1 MSIPKGILADD
12 ITNAGRGETLIGNLL
27 AASMLSDAIKT
38 SFGPCGLEKMY
49 VDIMGESIITKD
61 GGRFL
66 RKIDVE
72 HPSAKVVIDGANTVD
87 NSVGDGT
94 KSSVILVG
102 SLAKNAIELIKL
114 GISPA
119 VIITGYQRATEL
131 SLETLNEISE
141 TRNLEKGIFFDLVR
155 TALSSKSMSSL
166 VDDSENLSKII
177 VDAVC
182 SICDLKTNYIEVDD
196 IKIEEKLGS
205 ASDTKLVK
213 GVIIDKT
220 IDNSLM
226 PRQISNAKIILIN
239 EELDAVRTK
248 TESEIII
255 TSPEQMSSFLEAEKT
270 EVLRK
275 VKKIAESGANV
286 VFSRKGISDMAQ
298 TYFARNG
305 IISLRRVKENDLFWL
320 EKATGAKI
328 CQTIEKISPNEIGTA
343 NHVYE
348 KEIGDDKMVFV
359 EGCKKPKSVTIL
371 IRAHSKKYLD
381 EFHRTVLDGIYVLR
395 DFIQNPKIVGGGGAF
410 EAIVANKIRKV
421 MTSVD
426 GKEQLAMEKFAD
438 SLEQIPLTLATNAGM
453 DYLSTLSALRSKISS
468 SNNGRCEW
476 YGIDTNQRKIT
487 ETFSKKIFE
496 PKILK
501 EQVIKTT
508 NDVISILLGIDDIF
522 MKTPEMFTHTHA
534 NGPTH
539 THKGGSL
546 KHEHHNE
553 RLDRLG
559 KEQRGPHHYY

>member
-1 MSIPKGILADD
+1 MSITKDILADD
-12 ITNAGRGETLIGNLL
+12 VTNAGRSETLIGNLL

-49 VDIMGESIITKD
+49 IDIMGESTITKD
-61 GGRFL
+61 GATFL

-87 NSVGDGT
+87 NNVGDGT

-119 VIITGYQRATEL
+119 VIVTGYQRAAKL
-131 SLETLNEISE
+131 SLEILNEISE

-182 SICDLKTNYIEVDD
+182 SVCNLKTNYIEVDD

-220 IDNSLM
+220 IDSHLM

-248 TESEIII
+248 TESEIVI
-255 TSPEQMSSFLEAEKT
+255 TSPEQMSLFLEAEKID
-270 EVLRK
+270 VLRK
-275 VKKIAESGANV
+275 IKKIAESGANV
-286 VFSRKGISDMAQ
+286 VFSRKGISAIAQ
-298 TYFARNG
+298 TYFTRNG
-305 IISLRRVKENDLFWL
+305 IISLRRVKENDLSWL

-381 EFHRTVLDGIYVLR
+381 EFHRTILDGIYVLR

-410 EAIVANKIRKV
+410 EAIAANKIRKV
-421 MTSVD
+421 MNSVD

-501 EQVIKTT
+501 EQIIKTT
-508 NDVISILLGIDDIF
+508 NDVISILLEIDDIF

-534 NGPTH
+534 NGATH

-553 RLDRLG
+553 KLDRLG
-559 KEQRGPHHYY
+559 KEQRGSHHYY

>member
-1 MSIPKGILADD
+1 LSIPKDILADD
-12 ITNAGRGETLIGNLL
+12 ITNAGRNETLIGNLL

-49 VDIMGESIITKD
+49 IDIMGESIITKD
-61 GGRFL
+61 GGTFL

-381 EFHRTVLDGIYVLR
+381 EFHRTILDGIYVLR

-534 NGPTH
+534 NGTTH

>member
-49 VDIMGESIITKD
+49 IDIMGESIITKD
-61 GGRFL
+61 GGTFL

-141 TRNLEKGIFFDLVR
+141 TRDLEKGIFFDLVR

-381 EFHRTVLDGIYVLR
+381 EFHRTILDGIYVLR

>member
-1 MSIPKGILADD
+1 MSIPKDILADD
-12 ITNAGRGETLIGNLL
+12 ITNAGRSETLIGNLL
-27 AASMLSDAIKT
+27 AATMISDAIKT

-49 VDIMGESIITKD
+49 IDIMGESTITKD
-61 GGRFL
+61 GATFL

-72 HPSAKVVIDGANTVD
+72 HPSTKVIIDGANTVD
-87 NSVGDGT
+87 NNVGDGT

-114 GISPA
+114 GISPS
-119 VIITGYQRATEL
+119 VIVTGYQRAAEL
-131 SLETLNEISE
+131 SLEILNEISE

-155 TALSSKSMSSL
+155 TALSSKSMSFL
-166 VDDSENLSKII
+166 VDDSDNISKII

-205 ASDTKLVK
+205 VSDTKLVK

-220 IDNSLM
+220 IDNHLM

-255 TSPEQMSSFLEAEKT
+255 TSPEQMSLFLEAEKT
-270 EVLRK
+270 DVLRK
-275 VKKIAESGANV
+275 VKKIAKSGANV
-286 VFSRKGISDMAQ
+286 VFSRKGISDIAQ
-298 TYFARNG
+298 TYFTRNG
-305 IISLRRVKENDLFWL
+305 IISLRRVKENDLSWL

-381 EFHRTVLDGIYVLR
+381 EFHRTILDGIYVLR

-410 EAIVANKIRKV
+410 EAIAANKIRKV
-421 MTSVD
+421 MNSVD

-501 EQVIKTT
+501 EQIIKTT
-508 NDVISILLGIDDIF
+508 NDVISILLKIDDIF

-534 NGPTH
+534 NGNTH

-553 RLDRLG
+553 KLDRLG
-559 KEQRGPHHYY
+559 KEQRGSHHYY

>member
-1 MSIPKGILADD
+1 MSITKDILADD
-12 ITNAGRGETLIGNLL
+12 VTNAGRSETLIGNLL

-49 VDIMGESIITKD
+49 IDIMGESTITKD
-61 GGRFL
+61 GATFL

-87 NSVGDGT
+87 NNVGDGT

-119 VIITGYQRATEL
+119 VIVTGYQRATEL

-182 SICDLKTNYIEVDD
+182 SVCNLKTNYIEVDD

-220 IDNSLM
+220 IDSHLM

-410 EAIVANKIRKV
+410 EAIAANKIRKV

-438 SLEQIPLTLATNAGM
+438 ALEQIPLTLATNAGM

-501 EQVIKTT
+501 EQIIKTT

-534 NGPTH
+534 NGNTH

-553 RLDRLG
+553 KLDRLG
-559 KEQRGPHHYY
+559 KEQRGSHHYY

>member
-1 MSIPKGILADD
+1 LSITKDILADD
-12 ITNAGRGETLIGNLL
+12 VTNAGRSETLIGNLL

-49 VDIMGESIITKD
+49 IDIMGESTITKD
-61 GGRFL
+61 GATFL

-87 NSVGDGT
+87 NNVGDGT

-119 VIITGYQRATEL
+119 VIVTGYQRAAKL
-131 SLETLNEISE
+131 SLEILNEISE

-182 SICDLKTNYIEVDD
+182 SVCNLKTNYIEVDD

-220 IDNSLM
+220 IDSHLM

-248 TESEIII
+248 TESEIVI
-255 TSPEQMSSFLEAEKT
+255 TSPEQMSLFLEAEKID
-270 EVLRK
+270 VLRK
-275 VKKIAESGANV
+275 IKKIAESGANV
-286 VFSRKGISDMAQ
+286 VFSRKGISAIAQ
-298 TYFARNG
+298 TYFTRNG
-305 IISLRRVKENDLFWL
+305 IISLRRVKENDLSWL

-381 EFHRTVLDGIYVLR
+381 EFHRTILDGIYVLR

-410 EAIVANKIRKV
+410 EAIAANKIRKV

-438 SLEQIPLTLATNAGM
+438 ALEQIPLTLATNAGM

-501 EQVIKTT
+501 EQIIKTT

-534 NGPTH
+534 NGNTH

-553 RLDRLG
+553 KLDRLG
-559 KEQRGPHHYY
+559 KEQRGSHHYY

>member
-1 MSIPKGILADD
+1 MSIPKDILADD
-12 ITNAGRGETLIGNLL
+12 ITNTGRSETLIGNLL
-27 AASMLSDAIKT
+27 VASMLSDAIKT

-49 VDIMGESIITKD
+49 IDIMGESIITKD
-61 GGRFL
+61 GGTFL

-87 NSVGDGT
+87 NNVGDGT

-119 VIITGYQRATEL
+119 VIVTGYQRAAKL
-131 SLETLNEISE
+131 SLEILNEISE

-182 SICDLKTNYIEVDD
+182 SVCNLKTNYIEVDD

-220 IDNSLM
+220 IDSHLM

-248 TESEIII
+248 TESEIVI
-255 TSPEQMSSFLEAEKT
+255 TSPEQMSLFLEAEKID
-270 EVLRK
+270 VLRK
-275 VKKIAESGANV
+275 IKKIAESGANV
-286 VFSRKGISDMAQ
+286 VFSRKGISAIAQ
-298 TYFARNG
+298 TYFTRNG
-305 IISLRRVKENDLFWL
+305 IISLRRVKENDLSWL

-381 EFHRTVLDGIYVLR
+381 EFHRTILDGIYVLR

-410 EAIVANKIRKV
+410 EAIAANKIRKV
-421 MTSVD
+421 MNSVD

-501 EQVIKTT
+501 EQIIKTT

-534 NGPTH
+534 NGNTH

-553 RLDRLG
+553 KLDRLG
-559 KEQRGPHHYY
+559 KEQRGSHHYY

>member
-49 VDIMGESIITKD
+49 IDIMGESIITKD
-61 GGRFL
+61 GGTFL

-305 IISLRRVKENDLFWL
+305 IISLRRVKENDLFWI
-320 EKATGAKI
+320 EKATGSKI
-328 CQTIEKISPNEIGTA
+328 CQTIEKISPSEIGSA
-343 NHVYE
+343 NQVYE

-359 EGCKKPKSVTIL
+359 EGCKKPKAVTIL
-371 IRAHSKKYLD
+371 IRANSKKYLD

-410 EAIVANKIRKV
+410 EAIVANRIRKV
-421 MTSVD
+421 MMSVD
-426 GKEQLAMEKFAD
+426 GKEQLAIEKFAD

-453 DYLSTLSALRSKISS
+453 NYLSTLSALRSKISS
-468 SNNGRCEW
+468 SNNGRCKW
-476 YGIDTNQRKIT
+476 YGIDTTQRKIT
-487 ETFSKKIFE
+487 ETFSKKILE

-501 EQVIKTT
+501 EQVIKTV
-508 NDVISILLGIDDIF
+508 NDVISILLEIDDIF
-522 MKTPEMFTHTHA
+522 MKTPAMFTHTHA
-534 NGPTH
+534 NGMTH

-553 RLDRLG
+553 KLDRLG
-559 KEQRGPHHYY
+559 KEQRGSHHYY

>member
-1 MSIPKGILADD
+1 LSIPKGILADD

-49 VDIMGESIITKD
+49 IDIMGESIITKD
-61 GGRFL
+61 GGTFL

-348 KEIGDDKMVFV
+348 KKIGDDKMVFV

-381 EFHRTVLDGIYVLR
+381 EFHRTILDGIYVLR

-426 GKEQLAMEKFAD
+426 GKEQLAMAKFAD

>member
-1 MSIPKGILADD
+1 MSITKDILADD
-12 ITNAGRGETLIGNLL
+12 VTNAGRSETLIGNLL

-49 VDIMGESIITKD
+49 IDIMGESTITKD
-61 GGRFL
+61 GATFL

-87 NSVGDGT
+87 NNVGDGT

-119 VIITGYQRATEL
+119 VIVTGYQRAAKL
-131 SLETLNEISE
+131 SLEILNEISE

-182 SICDLKTNYIEVDD
+182 SVCNLKTNYIEVDD

-220 IDNSLM
+220 IDSHLM

-248 TESEIII
+248 TESEIVI
-255 TSPEQMSSFLEAEKT
+255 TSPEQMSLFLEAEKID
-270 EVLRK
+270 VLRK
-275 VKKIAESGANV
+275 IKKIAESGANV
-286 VFSRKGISDMAQ
+286 VFSRKGISAIAQ
-298 TYFARNG
+298 TYFTRNG
-305 IISLRRVKENDLFWL
+305 IISLRRVKENDLSWL

-381 EFHRTVLDGIYVLR
+381 EFHRTILDGIYVLR

-410 EAIVANKIRKV
+410 EAIAANKIRKV

-534 NGPTH
+534 NGNTH

-553 RLDRLG
+553 KLDRLG
-559 KEQRGPHHYY
+559 KEQRGSHHYY

>member
-49 VDIMGESIITKD
+49 IDIMGESIITKD
-61 GGRFL
+61 GGTFL

-119 VIITGYQRATEL
+119 VIVTGYQRATEL

-182 SICDLKTNYIEVDD
+182 SVCNLKTNYIEVDD

-220 IDNSLM
+220 IDSHLM

-286 VFSRKGISDMAQ
+286 VFSRKGISAIAQ
-298 TYFARNG
+298 TYFTRNG
-305 IISLRRVKENDLFWL
+305 IISLRRVKENDLSWL

-381 EFHRTVLDGIYVLR
+381 EFHRTILDGIYVLR

-410 EAIVANKIRKV
+410 EAIAANKIRKV

-438 SLEQIPLTLATNAGM
+438 ALEQIPLTLATNAGM

-501 EQVIKTT
+501 EQIIKTT

-534 NGPTH
+534 NGNTH

-553 RLDRLG
+553 KLDRLG
-559 KEQRGPHHYY
+559 KEQRGSHHYY

>member
-1 MSIPKGILADD
+1 MIITKDILADD
-12 ITNAGRGETLIGNLL
+12 VTNAGRSETLIGNLL

-49 VDIMGESIITKD
+49 IDIMGESTITKD
-61 GGRFL
+61 GATFL

-87 NSVGDGT
+87 NNVGDGT

-119 VIITGYQRATEL
+119 VIVTGYQRAAKL
-131 SLETLNEISE
+131 SLEILNEISE

-182 SICDLKTNYIEVDD
+182 SVCNLKTNYIEVDD

-220 IDNSLM
+220 IDSHLM

-248 TESEIII
+248 TESEIVI
-255 TSPEQMSSFLEAEKT
+255 TSPEQMSLFLEAEKID
-270 EVLRK
+270 VLRK
-275 VKKIAESGANV
+275 IKKIAESGANV
-286 VFSRKGISDMAQ
+286 VFSRKGISDIAQ
-298 TYFARNG
+298 TYFTRNG
-305 IISLRRVKENDLFWL
+305 IISLRRVKENDLSWL

-381 EFHRTVLDGIYVLR
+381 EFHRTILDGIYVLR

-410 EAIVANKIRKV
+410 EAIAANKIRKV

-438 SLEQIPLTLATNAGM
+438 ALEQIPLTLATNAGM

-501 EQVIKTT
+501 EQIIKTT

-534 NGPTH
+534 NGNTH

-553 RLDRLG
+553 KLDRLG
-559 KEQRGPHHYY
+559 KEQRGSHHYY

>member
-49 VDIMGESIITKD
+49 IDIMGESIITKD
-61 GGRFL
+61 GGTFL

-328 CQTIEKISPNEIGTA
+328 CQTIEKISPNEIGTV

-381 EFHRTVLDGIYVLR
+381 EFHRTILDGIYVLR

-534 NGPTH
+534 NGTTH

>member
-1 MSIPKGILADD
+1 MSIPKGILANDV
-12 ITNAGRGETLIGNLL
+12 TNAGRNETLIGNLL

-49 VDIMGESIITKD
+49 IDIMGESIITKD
-61 GGRFL
+61 GGTFL

-381 EFHRTVLDGIYVLR
+381 EFHRTILDGIYVLR

-534 NGPTH
+534 NGTTH

>member
-1 MSIPKGILADD
+1 LSIPKGILADD

-49 VDIMGESIITKD
+49 IDIMGESIITKD
-61 GGRFL
+61 GGTFL

-114 GISPA
+114 GISPT

-220 IDNSLM
+220 IDSRLM

-381 EFHRTVLDGIYVLR
+381 EFHRTILDGIYVLR

-534 NGPTH
+534 NGTTH

>member
-1 MSIPKGILADD
+1 MSITKDILADD
-12 ITNAGRGETLIGNLL
+12 VTNAGRSETLIGNLL

-49 VDIMGESIITKD
+49 IDIMGESIITKD
-61 GGRFL
+61 GGTFL

-87 NSVGDGT
+87 NNVGDGT

-275 VKKIAESGANV
+275 VKKIAESSANV

-381 EFHRTVLDGIYVLR
+381 EFHRTILDGIYVLR

-534 NGPTH
+534 NGTTH

>member
-49 VDIMGESIITKD
+49 IDIMGESIITKD
-61 GGRFL
+61 GGTFL

-255 TSPEQMSSFLEAEKT
+255 TSPKQMSLFLEAEKT
-270 EVLRK
+270 DVLRK
-275 VKKIAESGANV
+275 VKKIAKSGANV
-286 VFSRKGISDMAQ
+286 VFSRKGISDIAQ
-298 TYFARNG
+298 TYFTRNG
-305 IISLRRVKENDLFWL
+305 IISLRRVKENDLSWL

-381 EFHRTVLDGIYVLR
+381 EFHRTILDGIYVLR

-534 NGPTH
+534 NGTTH

>member
-27 AASMLSDAIKT
+27 AASMISDAIKT

-49 VDIMGESIITKD
+49 IDIMGESIITKD
-61 GGRFL
+61 GGTFL

-119 VIITGYQRATEL
+119 VIVTGYQRATEL

-381 EFHRTVLDGIYVLR
+381 EFHRTILDGIYVLR

-534 NGPTH
+534 NGTTH

>member
-49 VDIMGESIITKD
+49 IDIMGESIITKD
-61 GGRFL
+61 GGTFL

-119 VIITGYQRATEL
+119 VIVTGYQRATEL

-182 SICDLKTNYIEVDD
+182 SVCNLKTNYIEVDD

-381 EFHRTVLDGIYVLR
+381 EFHRTILDGIYVLR

-534 NGPTH
+534 NGTTH

>member
-49 VDIMGESIITKD
+49 IDIMGESIITKD
-61 GGRFL
+61 GGTFL

-119 VIITGYQRATEL
+119 VIVTGYQRATEL

-381 EFHRTVLDGIYVLR
+381 EFHRTILDGIYVLR

-438 SLEQIPLTLATNAGM
+438 ALEQIPLTLATNAGM

-501 EQVIKTT
+501 EQIIKTT

-534 NGPTH
+534 NGNTH

-553 RLDRLG
+553 KLDRLG
-559 KEQRGPHHYY
+559 KEQRGSHHYY

>member
-12 ITNAGRGETLIGNLL
+12 ITNAGRNETLIGNLL

-49 VDIMGESIITKD
+49 IDIMGESIITKD
-61 GGRFL
+61 GGTFL

-381 EFHRTVLDGIYVLR
+381 EFHRTILDGIYVLR

-426 GKEQLAMEKFAD
+426 GKEQLAMAKFAD

>member
-12 ITNAGRGETLIGNLL
+12 ITNAGRDETLIGNLL

-49 VDIMGESIITKD
+49 IDIMGESIITKD
-61 GGRFL
+61 GGTFL

-381 EFHRTVLDGIYVLR
+381 EFHRTILDGIYVLR

>member
-1 MSIPKGILADD
+1 LSIPKGILADD

-49 VDIMGESIITKD
+49 IDIMGESIITKD
-61 GGRFL
+61 GGTFL

-119 VIITGYQRATEL
+119 VIVTGYQRATEL

-182 SICDLKTNYIEVDD
+182 SVCDLKTNYIEVDD

-275 VKKIAESGANV
+275 VKKIAESSANV

-328 CQTIEKISPNEIGTA
+328 CQTIEKISTNEIGTA

-381 EFHRTVLDGIYVLR
+381 EFHRTILDGIYVLR

-534 NGPTH
+534 NGTTH

>member
-1 MSIPKGILADD
+1 MSITKDILADD
-12 ITNAGRGETLIGNLL
+12 ITNAGRSETLIDNLL

-49 VDIMGESIITKD
+49 IDIMGESTITKD
-61 GGRFL
+61 GATFL

-87 NSVGDGT
+87 NNVGDGT

-119 VIITGYQRATEL
+119 VIVTGYQRAAEL
-131 SLETLNEISE
+131 SLEILNEISE

-182 SICDLKTNYIEVDD
+182 SVCNLKTNYIEVDD

-220 IDNSLM
+220 IDSHLM

-255 TSPEQMSSFLEAEKT
+255 TSPKQMSLFLEAEKT
-270 EVLRK
+270 DVLRK
-275 VKKIAESGANV
+275 VKKIAKSGANV
-286 VFSRKGISDMAQ
+286 VFSRKGISDIAQ
-298 TYFARNG
+298 TYFTRNG
-305 IISLRRVKENDLFWL
+305 IISLRRVKENDLSWL

-371 IRAHSKKYLD
+371 IRAQSKKYLD
-381 EFHRTVLDGIYVLR
+381 EFHRTILDGIYVLR

-410 EAIVANKIRKV
+410 EAIAANKIRKV

-438 SLEQIPLTLATNAGM
+438 ALEQIPLTLATNAGM

-501 EQVIKTT
+501 EQIIKTT
-508 NDVISILLGIDDIF
+508 NDVISILLEIDDIF

-534 NGPTH
+534 NGNTH

-553 RLDRLG
+553 KLDRLG
-559 KEQRGPHHYY
+559 KEQRGSHHYY

>member
-49 VDIMGESIITKD
+49 IDIMGESIITKD
-61 GGRFL
+61 GGTFL

-220 IDNSLM
+220 IDNRLM

-381 EFHRTVLDGIYVLR
+381 EFHRTILDGIYVLR

-438 SLEQIPLTLATNAGM
+438 ALEQIPLTLATNAGM

-534 NGPTH
+534 NGTTH

>member
-1 MSIPKGILADD
+1 MSITKDILADD
-12 ITNAGRGETLIGNLL
+12 ITNAGRSETLIGNLL
-27 AASMLSDAIKT
+27 AASMISDAIKT

-49 VDIMGESIITKD
+49 IDIMGESTITKD
-61 GGRFL
+61 GATFL

-87 NSVGDGT
+87 NNVGDGT

-119 VIITGYQRATEL
+119 VIVTGYQRATEL
-131 SLETLNEISE
+131 SLEILNEISE

-182 SICDLKTNYIEVDD
+182 SVCNLKTNYIEVDD

-220 IDNSLM
+220 IDSHLM

-248 TESEIII
+248 TESEIVI
-255 TSPEQMSSFLEAEKT
+255 TSPEQMSLFLEAEKID
-270 EVLRK
+270 VLRK
-275 VKKIAESGANV
+275 IKKIAKSGANV
-286 VFSRKGISDMAQ
+286 VFSRKGISDIAQ
-298 TYFARNG
+298 TYFTRNG
-305 IISLRRVKENDLFWL
+305 IISLRRVKENDLSWL

-371 IRAHSKKYLD
+371 IRAQSKKYLD
-381 EFHRTVLDGIYVLR
+381 EFHRTILDGIYVLR

-410 EAIVANKIRKV
+410 EAIAANKIRKV

-501 EQVIKTT
+501 EQIIKTT

-534 NGPTH
+534 NGNTH

-553 RLDRLG
+553 KLDRLG
-559 KEQRGPHHYY
+559 KEQRGSHHYY

>member
-1 MSIPKGILADD
+1 MSITKDILADD
-12 ITNAGRGETLIGNLL
+12 VTNAGRSETLIGNLL

-49 VDIMGESIITKD
+49 IDIMGESTITKD
-61 GGRFL
+61 GATFL

-87 NSVGDGT
+87 NNVGDGT

-119 VIITGYQRATEL
+119 VIVTGYQRAAKL
-131 SLETLNEISE
+131 SLEILNEISE

-182 SICDLKTNYIEVDD
+182 SVCNLKTNYIEVDD

-220 IDNSLM
+220 IDSHLM

-248 TESEIII
+248 TESEIVI
-255 TSPEQMSSFLEAEKT
+255 TSPEQMSLFLEAEKID
-270 EVLRK
+270 VLRK
-275 VKKIAESGANV
+275 IKKIAESGANV
-286 VFSRKGISDMAQ
+286 VFSRKGISAIAQ
-298 TYFARNG
+298 TYFTRNG
-305 IISLRRVKENDLFWL
+305 IISLRRVKENDLSWL

-381 EFHRTVLDGIYVLR
+381 EFHRTILDGIYVLR

-410 EAIVANKIRKV
+410 EAIAANKIRKV

-426 GKEQLAMEKFAD
+426 GKEQLAIEKFAD

-453 DYLSTLSALRSKISS
+453 NYLSTLSALRSKISS
-468 SNNGRCEW
+468 SNNGRCKW
-476 YGIDTNQRKIT
+476 YGIDATQRKIT
-487 ETFSKKIFE
+487 ETFSKKILE

-501 EQVIKTT
+501 EQVIKTV
-508 NDVISILLGIDDIF
+508 NDVISILLEIDDIF
-522 MKTPEMFTHTHA
+522 MKTPAMFTHTHA
-534 NGPTH
+534 NGTTH

-553 RLDRLG
+553 KLDRLG
-559 KEQRGPHHYY
+559 KEQRGSHHYY

>member
-1 MSIPKGILADD
+1 MSIPKDILADD
-12 ITNAGRGETLIGNLL
+12 ITNAGRSETLIGNLL

-49 VDIMGESIITKD
+49 IDIMGESIITKD
-61 GGRFL
+61 GGTFL

-381 EFHRTVLDGIYVLR
+381 EFHRTILDGIYVLR

-534 NGPTH
+534 NGTTH

>member
-1 MSIPKGILADD
+1 
-12 ITNAGRGETLIGNLL
+12 
-27 AASMLSDAIKT
+27 
-38 SFGPCGLEKMY
+38 
-49 VDIMGESIITKD
+49 
-61 GGRFL
+61 
-66 RKIDVE
+66 
-72 HPSAKVVIDGANTVD
+72 
-87 NSVGDGT
+87 
-94 KSSVILVG
+94 
-102 SLAKNAIELIKL
+102 
-114 GISPA
+114 
-119 VIITGYQRATEL
+119 
-131 SLETLNEISE
+131 
-141 TRNLEKGIFFDLVR
+141 
-155 TALSSKSMSSL
+155 MSSL

-182 SICDLKTNYIEVDD
+182 SVCNLKTNYIEVDD

-220 IDNSLM
+220 IDSHLM

-286 VFSRKGISDMAQ
+286 VFSRKGISAIAQ
-298 TYFARNG
+298 TYFTRNG
-305 IISLRRVKENDLFWL
+305 IISLRRVKENDLSWL

-381 EFHRTVLDGIYVLR
+381 EFHRTILDGIYVLR

-438 SLEQIPLTLATNAGM
+438 ALEQIPLTLATNAGM

-501 EQVIKTT
+501 EQIIKTT

-534 NGPTH
+534 NGNTH

-553 RLDRLG
+553 KLDRLG
-559 KEQRGPHHYY
+559 KEQRGSHHYY

>member
-1 MSIPKGILADD
+1 LSIPKDILADD
-12 ITNAGRGETLIGNLL
+12 ITNAGRNETLIGNLL

-49 VDIMGESIITKD
+49 IDIMGESIITKD
-61 GGRFL
+61 GGTFL

-119 VIITGYQRATEL
+119 VIVTGYQRATEL

-534 NGPTH
+534 NGTTH

>member
-49 VDIMGESIITKD
+49 IDIMGESTITKD
-61 GGRFL
+61 GATFL

-87 NSVGDGT
+87 NNVGDGT

-114 GISPA
+114 GINPT
-119 VIITGYQRATEL
+119 VIIIGYQRATEL
-131 SLETLNEISE
+131 SLETLNKISE

-220 IDNSLM
+220 IDSHLM

-248 TESEIII
+248 TESEIVI
-255 TSPEQMSSFLEAEKT
+255 TSPEQMSLFLEAEKID
-270 EVLRK
+270 VLRK
-275 VKKIAESGANV
+275 IKKIAESGANV
-286 VFSRKGISDMAQ
+286 VFSRKGISAIAQ
-298 TYFARNG
+298 TYFTRNG
-305 IISLRRVKENDLFWL
+305 IISLRRVKENDLSWL

-381 EFHRTVLDGIYVLR
+381 EFHRTILDGIYVLR

-410 EAIVANKIRKV
+410 EAIAANKIRKV

-438 SLEQIPLTLATNAGM
+438 ALEQIPLTLATNAGM

-501 EQVIKTT
+501 EQIIKTT

-534 NGPTH
+534 NGNTH

-553 RLDRLG
+553 KLDRLG
-559 KEQRGPHHYY
+559 KEQRGSHHYY

>member
-1 MSIPKGILADD
+1 LSIPKGILADD

-49 VDIMGESIITKD
+49 IDIMGESIITKD
-61 GGRFL
+61 GGTFL

-348 KEIGDDKMVFV
+348 KKIGDDKMVFV

-381 EFHRTVLDGIYVLR
+381 EFHRTILDGIYVLR

>member
-1 MSIPKGILADD
+1 LSIPKGILADD
-12 ITNAGRGETLIGNLL
+12 ITNAGRSETLIGNLL

-49 VDIMGESIITKD
+49 IDIMGESIITKD
-61 GGRFL
+61 GGTFL

-119 VIITGYQRATEL
+119 VIVTGYQRAAKL
-131 SLETLNEISE
+131 SLEILNEISE

-182 SICDLKTNYIEVDD
+182 SVCNLKTNYIEVDD

-220 IDNSLM
+220 IDSHLM

-248 TESEIII
+248 TESEIVI
-255 TSPEQMSSFLEAEKT
+255 TSPEQMSLFLEAEKID
-270 EVLRK
+270 VLRK
-275 VKKIAESGANV
+275 IKKIAESGANV
-286 VFSRKGISDMAQ
+286 VFSRKGISAIAQ
-298 TYFARNG
+298 TYFTRNG
-305 IISLRRVKENDLFWL
+305 IISLRRVKENDLSWL

-381 EFHRTVLDGIYVLR
+381 EFHRTILDGIYVLR

-410 EAIVANKIRKV
+410 EAIAANKIRKV

-438 SLEQIPLTLATNAGM
+438 ALEQIPLTLATNAGM

-501 EQVIKTT
+501 EQIIKTT

-534 NGPTH
+534 NGNTH

-553 RLDRLG
+553 KLDRLG
-559 KEQRGPHHYY
+559 KEQRGSHHYY

>member
-1 MSIPKGILADD
+1 MSIPKGILEDD
-12 ITNAGRGETLIGNLL
+12 ITNAGRGEKLIGNLL

-49 VDIMGESIITKD
+49 IDIMGESIITKD
-61 GGRFL
+61 GGTFL

-381 EFHRTVLDGIYVLR
+381 EFHRTILDGIYVLR

-426 GKEQLAMEKFAD
+426 GKEQLAMAKFAD

-534 NGPTH
+534 NGTTH

>member
-1 MSIPKGILADD
+1 LSIPKGILADD

-49 VDIMGESIITKD
+49 IDIMGESIITKD
-61 GGRFL
+61 GGTFL

-119 VIITGYQRATEL
+119 VIVTGYQRATEL

-381 EFHRTVLDGIYVLR
+381 EFHRTILDGIYVLR

-534 NGPTH
+534 NGTTH

>member
-1 MSIPKGILADD
+1 MSIPKDILANDV
-12 ITNAGRGETLIGNLL
+12 TNAGRNETLIGNLL

-49 VDIMGESIITKD
+49 IDIMGESIITKD
-61 GGRFL
+61 GGTFL

-381 EFHRTVLDGIYVLR
+381 EFHRTILDGIYVLR

-426 GKEQLAMEKFAD
+426 GKEQLAMGKFAD

-534 NGPTH
+534 NGTTH